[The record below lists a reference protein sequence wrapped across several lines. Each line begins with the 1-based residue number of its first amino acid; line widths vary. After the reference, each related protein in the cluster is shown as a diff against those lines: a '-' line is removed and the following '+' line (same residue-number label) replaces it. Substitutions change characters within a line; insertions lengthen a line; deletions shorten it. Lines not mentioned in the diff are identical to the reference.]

1 MKRLALLLSLFT
13 CFNANA
19 VITYLNCP
27 TLQPLPIVAF
37 EPTAMVP
44 IDNVEMTFDAGMNV
58 TVMAAVKTSNLMQ
71 MQAITESYATIM
83 KQYVQASRTQT
94 KDMMEYDQKM
104 FDMKMTY
111 LGELSVNKSR
121 VEMSLFPSDPINHES
136 TVSSNSSEPE
146 IQPGGATFTYLQT
159 MCSMAK
165 MNKKA
170 FDAEKQ
176 EIVKRRKS
184 SRNQQITEQ
193 LAQTKNAAV
202 ASKQLVDFHY
212 DMFCSQSEADAGVCE
227 ESSLVPN
234 LDLSAFNLLY
244 PAGYAAENSAHSDG
258 YTTRYTYNPVES
270 FAAYQYARNLVGV
283 IQIDPPTKEEDGNP
297 SSASFVGAY
306 KLGLAA
312 LSLSSDAILYSTSLR
327 EPINGAGVVMGQLD
341 ALNYQ
346 LQNTSN
352 PNNMIFMKTSSEN
365 GVNLA
370 IAQQLAMQNKMH
382 YLMLKQEDYERLLE
396 AAQVSVSSFVN
407 GIN

>member
-1 MKRLALLLSLFT
+1 MKILTLILSLFT
-13 CFNANA
+13 CLHASA
-19 VITYLNCP
+19 VITFLNCP
-27 TLQPLPIVAF
+27 TLQPLPIVGFQPA
-37 EPTAMVP
+37 AMVP
-44 IDNVEMTFDAGMNV
+44 IDNVEMTFDTGMNV
-58 TVMAAVKTSNLMQ
+58 TVMTAVKTSNLMQ
-71 MQAITESYATIM
+71 MQAITESYTAIM

-104 FDMKMTY
+104 FDMKMTF

-136 TVSSNSSEPE
+136 TVSVPEPVIE
-146 IQPGGATFTYLQT
+146 PGGATFSYLQT

-170 FDAEKQ
+170 FDTEKQ
-176 EIVKRRKS
+176 ELVKRRKS

-212 DMFCSQSEADAGVCE
+212 DMFCSQTEADAGICE
-227 ESSLVPN
+227 EASLVPN

-244 PAGYAAENSAHSDG
+244 PAGYAAENSAHSNS

-270 FAAYQYARNLVGV
+270 FAAYQYTRNLVGV
-283 IQIDPPTKEEDGNP
+283 IQMDPPTKEEEANP
-297 SSASFVGAY
+297 SSATFVGAY
-306 KLGLAA
+306 KLGLAS

-370 IAQQLAMQNKMH
+370 IAQQLAMQNKIH
-382 YLMLKQEDYERLLE
+382 YLMLKQEDYERILE
-396 AAQVSVSSFVN
+396 AAQVSVSSFIN